1 MSGISVDTAKEEI
14 EELLYNNAAS
24 FEIAKVIKK
33 HLNNY
38 FGTLENRF
46 RKSEGKDFLVQH
58 TRHIDGIL
66 QIIYHTSLRE
76 AFGQYLPMKH
86 SIPIALVALGSYG
99 REQLCVHSDID
110 LMIVYEE
117 IEGYNT
123 KVLIEKMLYILWDT
137 GLKLGHR
144 VHTTKELFDVSK
156 TDITIKTA
164 LLESRFIEGSKS
176 IWTETQNILNAIR
189 HDNPEEFI
197 RLKLEEQK
205 AKHTSFP
212 LTMEPNIKDGVGGFR
227 DANIVYWIGKVLYNT
242 DNIRQLPS
250 NIVSDSEYRT
260 FRIALEFLFRVR
272 SALHLIS
279 HKKEDRLRLELIPA
293 VSLLL
298 GYKNNP
304 DEHIKFA
311 KKVTQSLRIIDLY
324 CTLWVYEMST
334 NIINIDYN
342 ALLLTHEEAN
352 ASFGALLKYLIA
364 NADKAYTAHPS
375 LIGVLVRS
383 KLPSTLSKTL
393 LENIKKIFYSAHA
406 YSIIETLS
414 QARLLGV
421 LLPPFKKVIDLP
433 QFDGYHHYTVD
444 IHSIKALYH
453 LENIEDNNIKLL
465 FEGLN
470 NDEKALLK
478 LVVLLHDTGKGRQKD
493 HSAIGALIFRSFAQK
508 LNFHEEMIKLGE
520 LLIIHHTLMSRVAQR
535 EDLHNERVI
544 LDFVS
549 HLKNK
554 KSIDMLYILTYA
566 DINGVGINI
575 YNSFISKLLKTLYEN
590 AIEKLEHKELIDET
604 SKRIRKIQALKK
616 NIDFL
621 KLTKSE
627 QKKIISIPA
636 NLPFLRYSSEAIVAL
651 SKKAFGTK
659 GYRYWIHNDEYFS
672 LEIVRETPINL
683 GYLLGRLSYLEI
695 GDMEISKLFDNL
707 KYFKIDYTTKITDDD
722 MDIVDEIIKLSFDP
736 SLQANIKKPAILRS
750 EIDINC
756 EHSQH
761 YASMYLHTKNQSGLL
776 AYIIDIFDSLNI
788 DIASAKIHTIKNRTR
803 DLFLIEKNGNFCHN
817 IELIIQKLTE
827 NS

>member
-1 MSGISVDTAKEEI
+1 VDIAKEEI
-14 EELLYNNAAS
+14 EELLYNNATS

-33 HLNNY
+33 NLNNY
-38 FGTLENRF
+38 FGSLENRF
-46 RKSEGKDFLVQH
+46 RKSGGKDFLVQH
-58 TRHIDGIL
+58 TKHIDEVL
-66 QIIYHTSLRE
+66 QIIYQVSLRE
-76 AFGQYLPMKH
+76 AFGSYMPMKH
-86 SIPIALVALGSYG
+86 SIPIALIALGSYG
-99 REQLCVHSDID
+99 REQLCVYSDID

-123 KVLIEKMLYILWDT
+123 KALIEKMLYILWDT

-144 VHTTKELFDVSK
+144 VHTTKELLNVSR

-164 LLESRFIEGSKS
+164 ILESRFIEGSKS
-176 IWTETQNILNAIR
+176 IWTETQNIINAIR

-205 AKHTSFP
+205 EKHLNFP

-227 DANIVYWIGKVLYNT
+227 DANIVYWIGKVIYNI

-250 NIVSDSEYRT
+250 DIVSDNEYRT

-272 SALHLIS
+272 AALHLVTN
-279 HKKEDRLRLELIPA
+279 KKEDRLRLELIPA
-293 VSLLL
+293 VALML
-298 GYKNNP
+298 GYKKTKE
-304 DEHIKFA
+304 EHIKFA
-311 KKVTQSLRIIDLY
+311 KKVTQSLRIVNLY
-324 CTLWVYEMST
+324 CNLWTYEMSKKIVKLDSNALFLPHEDT
-334 NIINIDYN
+334 NIS
-342 ALLLTHEEAN
+342 L
-352 ASFGALLKYLIA
+352 SMLLKFLIT
-364 NADKAYTAHPS
+364 NADTEYEAHPS
-375 LIGVLVRS
+375 LIGMLVRC
-383 KLPSTLSKTL
+383 KKPSNLSRANL
-393 LENIKKIFYSAHA
+393 DNIKKIFYSPNA
-406 YSIIETLS
+406 YCVIQTLS
-414 QARLLGV
+414 QARLLG
-421 LLPPFKKVIDLP
+421 LLIPPFKKVIDLP

-444 IHSIKALYH
+444 IHSINALYH
-453 LENIEDNNIKLL
+453 LEHIKDNGIRSL
-465 FEGLN
+465 FEELS

-478 LVVLLHDTGKGRQKD
+478 LVVLLHDKGKGRQKD
-493 HSAIGALIFRSFAQK
+493 HSIIGALIFRSFAQK

-520 LLIIHHTLMSRVAQR
+520 SLIIHHTLMSRVAQR

-566 DINGVGINI
+566 DINGVGKNI

-590 AIEKLEHKELIDET
+590 AIEKLEHKELINET
-604 SKRIRKIQALKK
+604 SKRIKKIQALKK

-621 KLTKSE
+621 NLSKKE
-627 QKKIISIPA
+627 QKKILSIPA

-651 SKKAFGTK
+651 SKKAFGTQ

-707 KYFKIDYTTKITDDD
+707 KYFKIDYTTKITVDD
-722 MDIVDEIIKLSFDP
+722 MDIIDEIIKLSFDP
-736 SLQANIKKPAILRS
+736 SLQTSIKKPEILRS

-761 YASMYLHTKNQSGLL
+761 YASMYLHTKNQKGLL
-776 AYIIDIFDSLNI
+776 AYIVDIFDTLDI

>member
-1 MSGISVDTAKEEI
+1 VDIAKEEI
-14 EELLYNNAAS
+14 EELLYNNATS

-46 RKSEGKDFLVQH
+46 RKSGGKDFLVQH
-58 TRHIDGIL
+58 TKHIDEVL
-66 QIIYHTSLRE
+66 QIIYQASLRE
-76 AFGQYLPMKH
+76 AFGSYMPMKH
-86 SIPIALVALGSYG
+86 SIPIALIALGSYG
-99 REQLCVHSDID
+99 REQLCVYSDID

-117 IEGYNT
+117 IERYNT
-123 KVLIEKMLYILWDT
+123 KALIEKMLYILWDT

-189 HDNPEEFI
+189 HDHPEEFI

-205 AKHTSFP
+205 AKHISFP

-242 DNIRQLPS
+242 DNIKQLPS
-250 NIVSDSEYRT
+250 NIVSDNEYRI

-272 SALHLIS
+272 AALHLVT

-293 VSLLL
+293 VSSLL

-311 KKVTQSLRIIDLY
+311 KKVTQSLRTIDLY
-324 CTLWVYEMST
+324 CTLWAYEMSKK
-334 NIINIDYN
+334 IIKYGNN
-342 ALLLTHEEAN
+342 MLLPPHNEDVYI
-352 ASFGALLKYLIA
+352 SFSALLKHLII
-364 NADKAYTAHPS
+364 NADKSYMPHPS
-375 LIGVLVRS
+375 LIGILVRS
-383 KLPSTLSKTL
+383 KQPSSLSKTI
-393 LENIKKIFYSAHA
+393 LENIKKIFYSDHAH
-406 YSIIETLS
+406 SVIQTFS
-414 QARLLGV
+414 QAGLLGV

-444 IHSIKALYH
+444 IHSINALYH
-453 LENIEDNNIKLL
+453 LENIKDNSIRSL

-508 LNFHEEMIKLGE
+508 LNFHEDMIKLGE
-520 LLIIHHTLMSRVAQR
+520 LLIMHHTLMSRVAQR

-549 HLKNK
+549 HLKTK
-554 KSIDMLYILTYA
+554 TTIDMLYILTYA
-566 DINGVGINI
+566 DINGVGENV
-575 YNSFISKLLKTLYEN
+575 YNSFISKLLKTLYVHAVE
-590 AIEKLEHKELIDET
+590 ALEHKELIDET
-604 SKRIRKIQALKK
+604 SKRIKKIQALKK

-621 KLTKSE
+621 NLSKIE
-627 QKKIISIPA
+627 QKKILSIPA
-636 NLPFLRYSSEAIVAL
+636 NLPFLRYSSEAIVAF

-659 GYRYWIHNDEYFS
+659 GYQYWIHNDEYFS

-707 KYFKIDYTTKITDDD
+707 KYFKIDYTTKITTDD
-722 MDIVDEIIKLSFDP
+722 MNTIDDIIKLSFDP
-736 SLQANIKKPAILRS
+736 SLQTSIKKPEILRS

-761 YASMYLHTKNQSGLL
+761 YASMYLHTKNQKGLL
-776 AYIIDIFDSLNI
+776 AYIIDIFDTLDI

>member
-14 EELLYNNAAS
+14 EELLYNNATS

-46 RKSEGKDFLVQH
+46 RKSGGKDFLVQH

-66 QIIYHTSLRE
+66 QIIYHVSLRE

-176 IWTETQNILNAIR
+176 IWTETQNVLNAIR

-205 AKHTSFP
+205 AKHKSFP

-227 DANIVYWIGKVLYNT
+227 DANMVYWIGKVLYNT

-279 HKKEDRLRLELIPA
+279 RKKEDRLRLELIPA

-304 DEHIKFA
+304 DENVKFA

-324 CTLWVYEMST
+324 CTLWVYEMSK
-334 NIINIDYN
+334 NIIDIDDKV
-342 ALLLTHEEAN
+342 LLLTYEETN
-352 ASFGALLKYLIA
+352 ASLSTLLKYLIA
-364 NADKAYTAHPS
+364 NADKAYAAHPS
-375 LIGVLVRS
+375 LIGALVRS
-383 KLPSTLSKTL
+383 KLPSALSKTI
-393 LENIKKIFYSAHA
+393 LENIKKIFYCAHA
-406 YSIIETLS
+406 HGIIETLS

-444 IHSIKALYH
+444 IHSIKTLYY

-465 FEGLN
+465 FKGLS

-493 HSAIGALIFRSFAQK
+493 HSTIGALIFRSFAQK
-508 LNFHEEMIKLGE
+508 LNFNEEMIKLGE
-520 LLIIHHTLMSRVAQR
+520 MLITHHTLMSRVAQR

-549 HLKNK
+549 HLKNQ

-566 DINGVGINI
+566 DISGVGINI

-604 SKRIRKIQALKK
+604 SKRIKKIQALKK

-621 KLTKSE
+621 KLNKSE
-627 QKKIISIPA
+627 QKKILSIPA

-736 SLQANIKKPAILRS
+736 SLQANIKKPTILRS

>member
-1 MSGISVDTAKEEI
+1 MDIAKEEI
-14 EELLYNNAAS
+14 EELLYNNATS

-46 RKSEGKDFLVQH
+46 RKSGGKDFLVQH
-58 TRHIDGIL
+58 TKHIDEVL
-66 QIIYHTSLRE
+66 QIIYQVSLRE
-76 AFGQYLPMKH
+76 AFGSYMPMKH

-123 KVLIEKMLYILWDT
+123 KALIEKMLYILWDT

-164 LLESRFIEGSKS
+164 LLESRFIEGSRS
-176 IWTETQNILNAIR
+176 VWTETQNILNAIR
-189 HDNPEEFI
+189 HDHPEEFI

-205 AKHTSFP
+205 AKHASFP

-242 DNIRQLPS
+242 DNIKQLPS
-250 NIVSDSEYRT
+250 NIVSDNEYRI

-272 SALHLIS
+272 AALHLVT

-293 VSLLL
+293 VSSLL

-311 KKVTQSLRIIDLY
+311 KKVTQSLRTIDLY
-324 CTLWVYEMST
+324 CTLWAYEMSKK
-334 NIINIDYN
+334 IIKYGNN
-342 ALLLTHEEAN
+342 MLLPPHNEDVYI
-352 ASFGALLKYLIA
+352 SFSALLKHLII
-364 NADKAYTAHPS
+364 NADKSYIPHPS
-375 LIGVLVRS
+375 LIGILVRS
-383 KLPSTLSKTL
+383 KQPSSLSKTI
-393 LENIKKIFYSAHA
+393 LENIKKIFYSEHAH
-406 YSIIETLS
+406 SIIQTFS
-414 QARLLGV
+414 QAGLLGV

-444 IHSIKALYH
+444 IHSINALYH
-453 LENIEDNNIKLL
+453 LENITDNSIRSL
-465 FEGLN
+465 FEKLS

-478 LVVLLHDTGKGRQKD
+478 LVVLLHDTGKWRQKD
-493 HSAIGALIFRSFAQK
+493 NSAIGALIFRSFAQK
-508 LNFHEEMIKLGE
+508 LNFLEDMIKLGE
-520 LLIIHHTLMSRVAQR
+520 LLIMHHTLMSRVAQR

-554 KSIDMLYILTYA
+554 KTIDMLYILTYA
-566 DINGVGINI
+566 DINGVGENV
-575 YNSFISKLLKTLYEN
+575 YNSFISKLLKTLYVHAVE
-590 AIEKLEHKELIDET
+590 ALEHKELIDET
-604 SKRIRKIQALKK
+604 SKRIKKIQALKK

-621 KLTKSE
+621 NLSKIE
-627 QKKIISIPA
+627 QKKILSIPA

-659 GYRYWIHNDEYFS
+659 GYQYWIHNDEYFS

-707 KYFKIDYTTKITDDD
+707 KYFKIDYTTKITTDD
-722 MDIVDEIIKLSFDP
+722 MNTIDDIIKLSFDP
-736 SLQANIKKPAILRS
+736 SLQTSIKKPEILRS

-761 YASMYLHTKNQSGLL
+761 YASMYLHTKNQKGLL
-776 AYIIDIFDSLNI
+776 AYIIDIFDTLDI

>member
-1 MSGISVDTAKEEI
+1 MDIAKEEI
-14 EELLYNNAAS
+14 EELLYNNATS

-46 RKSEGKDFLVQH
+46 RKSGGKDFLVQH
-58 TRHIDGIL
+58 TKHIDEVL
-66 QIIYHTSLRE
+66 QIIYQASLRE
-76 AFGQYLPMKH
+76 AFGSYMPMKH
-86 SIPIALVALGSYG
+86 SIPIALIALGSYG
-99 REQLCVHSDID
+99 REQLCVYSDID

-117 IEGYNT
+117 IERYNT
-123 KVLIEKMLYILWDT
+123 KALIEKMLYILWDT

-189 HDNPEEFI
+189 HDHPEEFI

-205 AKHTSFP
+205 AKHISFP

-242 DNIRQLPS
+242 DNIKQLPS
-250 NIVSDSEYRT
+250 NIVSDNEYRI

-272 SALHLIS
+272 AALHLVT

-293 VSLLL
+293 VSSLL

-311 KKVTQSLRIIDLY
+311 KKVTQSLRTIDLY
-324 CTLWVYEMST
+324 CTLWAYEMSKK
-334 NIINIDYN
+334 IIKYGNN
-342 ALLLTHEEAN
+342 MLLPPHNEDVYI
-352 ASFGALLKYLIA
+352 SFSALLKHLII
-364 NADKAYTAHPS
+364 NADKSYMPHPS
-375 LIGVLVRS
+375 LIGILVRS
-383 KLPSTLSKTL
+383 KQPSSLSKTI
-393 LENIKKIFYSAHA
+393 LENIKKIFYSDHAH
-406 YSIIETLS
+406 SVIQTFS
-414 QARLLGV
+414 QAGLLGV

-444 IHSIKALYH
+444 IHSINALYH
-453 LENIEDNNIKLL
+453 LENIKDNSIRSL

-508 LNFHEEMIKLGE
+508 LNFHEDMIKLGE
-520 LLIIHHTLMSRVAQR
+520 LLIMHHTLMSRVAQR

-549 HLKNK
+549 HLKTK
-554 KSIDMLYILTYA
+554 TTIDMLYILTYA
-566 DINGVGINI
+566 DINGVGENV
-575 YNSFISKLLKTLYEN
+575 YNSFISKLLKTLYVHAVE
-590 AIEKLEHKELIDET
+590 ALEHKELIDET
-604 SKRIRKIQALKK
+604 SKRIKKIQALKK

-621 KLTKSE
+621 NLSKIE
-627 QKKIISIPA
+627 QKKILSIPA
-636 NLPFLRYSSEAIVAL
+636 NLPFLRYSSEAIVAF

-659 GYRYWIHNDEYFS
+659 GYQYWIHNDEYFS

-707 KYFKIDYTTKITDDD
+707 KYFKIDYTTKITTDD
-722 MDIVDEIIKLSFDP
+722 MNTIDDIIKLSFDP
-736 SLQANIKKPAILRS
+736 SLQTSIKKPEILRS

-761 YASMYLHTKNQSGLL
+761 YASMYLHTKNQKGLL
-776 AYIIDIFDSLNI
+776 AYIIDIFDTLDI